1 MDRNREN
8 RFQDFFEEGKYV
20 VFKNHL
26 YNYLLRKRAIEKI
39 LLGEDAPY
47 VLEIGSGISPVMT
60 KTDRIVYSELSFLA
74 LRTLKRQHGRGAYVV
89 ADGTRLPFKDGA
101 FSHAVSSEVLEHVPD
116 DQKAL
121 EELSRVIRLGGRLI
135 VTFPHRKFY
144 YMSDDRFVEHCRR
157 YELDEMVG
165 QLEAVHCAPL
175 VIQKILGP
183 LEKITMLSVI
193 SMVRLLQ
200 WGRPSPPASG
210 GTAPG
215 WARAVEPFF
224 KWANRAYA
232 CLAWVDG
239 KVWPRSLST
248 VLLIEAEKR

>member
-26 YNYLLRKRAIEKI
+26 YNYTLRKRAIEKI
-39 LLGEDAPY
+39 LLREDAPY

-74 LRTLKRQHGRGAYVV
+74 LRTLKRRHGRGSYVV

-101 FSHAVSSEVLEHVPD
+101 FSHAVSSEVLEHVPE

-121 EELSRVIRLGGRLI
+121 EELSRALKKGGHLI

-157 YELDEMVG
+157 YELHEMVG
-165 QLEAVHCAPL
+165 QLEAVRCNPVL
-175 VIQKILGP
+175 IEKILGP
-183 LEKITMLSVI
+183 LEKVTMLTVI
-193 SMVRLLQ
+193 STIRFLQ
-200 WGRPSPPASG
+200 YLGLTSSEPGGSPPVWASI
-210 GTAPG
+210 
-215 WARAVEPFF
+215 VEPVF
-224 KWANRAYA
+224 KWANRGYA
-232 CLAWVDG
+232 CVAWLDG
-239 KVWPRSLST
+239 KFWPRSLST
-248 VLLIEAEKR
+248 VLLIEAEKQ

>member
-26 YNYLLRKRAIEKI
+26 YNYVLRKRAIEKI
-39 LLGEDAPY
+39 LLREDAPY

-60 KTDRIVYSELSFLA
+60 RTDRIVYSELSFLA
-74 LRTLKRQHGRGAYVV
+74 LKTLKQRHGRGAYVV

-101 FSHAVSSEVLEHVPD
+101 FSHAVSSEVLEHVPE

-121 EELSRVIRLGGRLI
+121 EELSRAIRTGGRLI

-157 YELDEMVG
+157 YELDEMIG
-165 QLEAVHCAPL
+165 QLEAVQCMPL
-175 VIQKILGP
+175 LIQKILGP
-183 LEKITMLSVI
+183 LEKATMLTVI
-193 SMVRLLQ
+193 TSIRVLQRVRPTSSLSS
-200 WGRPSPPASG
+200 GKPPAW
-210 GTAPG
+210 APL
-215 WARAVEPFF
+215 VEPLF

>member
-39 LLGEDAPY
+39 LVREDARY
-47 VLEIGSGISPVMT
+47 ILEIGSGISPVMT

-74 LRTLKRQHGRGAYVV
+74 LRTLKTRHGRGSYVV
-89 ADGTRLPFKDGA
+89 ADGTRLPFRDGV

-116 DQKAL
+116 DQKAI
-121 EELSRVIRLGGRLI
+121 EELSRILELGGRLI

-144 YMSDDRFVEHCRR
+144 YMSDDKFVEHCRR
-157 YELDEMVG
+157 YELEEMVG
-165 QLEAVHCAPL
+165 QLESVDCAPL
-175 VIQKILGP
+175 LIQKILGP
-183 LEKITMLSVI
+183 LEKVTMLSVI
-193 SMVRLLQ
+193 SVVRLLQ
-200 WGRPSPPASG
+200 WGRRGPSEPG
-210 GTAPG
+210 RGTPV
-215 WARAVEPFF
+215 WARAAEPLF
-224 KWANRAYA
+224 KWANRGYA
-232 CLAWVDG
+232 CLAWLDG
-239 KVWPRSLST
+239 KLWPRNLST